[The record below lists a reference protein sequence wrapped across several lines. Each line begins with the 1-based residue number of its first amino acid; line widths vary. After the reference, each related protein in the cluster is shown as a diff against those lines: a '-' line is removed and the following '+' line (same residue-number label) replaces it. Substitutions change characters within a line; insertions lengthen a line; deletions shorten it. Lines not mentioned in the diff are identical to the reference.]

1 VRRSKYFLDQPA
13 PPLHPSAVPVEGCTT
28 MPLPL
33 LALALAAFAIGTS
46 EFVIMGLL
54 PDLSQDLHVSIPRA
68 GLLVSGYAMGVV
80 VGAPILAMVT
90 ATLPRRAAL
99 LGLIGC
105 YAAGN
110 LLCAVAPSYGLLMS
124 ARILTALCHGAFFG
138 IGSIVAGELVAPAK
152 RGQAIAIMFSGLTLA
167 NVLGVPAGT
176 ALGQLA
182 GWRATFWCVVAIAVL
197 ATAAIAWAV
206 PRMPRPRGIGVL
218 REFRAV
224 GKPQVVLAMLISVV
238 SSASLFSVFTYIA
251 PMLEGVTHLSPNA
264 VSWLL
269 LLFGVG
275 ITAGNLL
282 GGRLADWRLM
292 PSVAGVQV
300 ALMVTLSLLTL
311 TVHAALPAALTLL
324 LWGALSFA
332 VAAPLQMRV
341 VDSAPE
347 APNLVATLNQGAF
360 NLGNATGA
368 WFGALAIGAGVGYG
382 SLPWLGAGLSGVALV
397 LTALA
402 IALEHGRGG
411 MQARQTA

>member
-1 VRRSKYFLDQPA
+1 
-13 PPLHPSAVPVEGCTT
+13 

-54 PDLSQDLHVSIPRA
+54 PDLSRDMHVSIPSA

-80 VGAPILAMVT
+80 IGAPILAVGT
-90 ATLPRRAAL
+90 ARLPRRAAL

-105 YAAGN
+105 YALGN
-110 LLCAVAPSYGLLMS
+110 LLCAVAPSYRLLMA

-138 IGSIVAGELVAPAK
+138 IGSIVAGELVPPAR
-152 RGQAIAIMFSGLTLA
+152 RGQAIAVMFSGLTLA

-176 ALGQLA
+176 ALGQVA
-182 GWRATFWCVVAIAVL
+182 GWRATFWCVVAIAVA
-197 ATAAIAWAV
+197 ATASIAWAV
-206 PRMPRPRGIGVL
+206 PRLPRPAEIGIL
-218 REFRAV
+218 REFHAL

-275 ITAGNLL
+275 ITAGNFL

-292 PSVAGVQV
+292 PSVAGVQL
-300 ALMVTLSLLTL
+300 ALIATLGLLTM
-311 TVHAALPAALTLL
+311 TVHTAVPVSLTLL
-324 LWGALSFA
+324 LWGVLSFA
-332 VAAPLQMRV
+332 VATPLQMRV
-341 VDSAPE
+341 LDAAPE

-360 NLGNATGA
+360 NLGNASGA
-368 WFGALAIGAGVGYG
+368 WFGGLAIGAGVGFAT
-382 SLPWLGAGLSGVALV
+382 LPWLGAALSAAALGL
-397 LTALA
+397 TFLA
-402 IALEHGRGG
+402 MALERGRPRRAACGG
-411 MQARQTA
+411 

>member
-1 VRRSKYFLDQPA
+1 
-13 PPLHPSAVPVEGCTT
+13 

-54 PDLSQDLHVSIPRA
+54 PDLSRDLHVSIPSA

-80 VGAPILAMVT
+80 IGAPILAIAT
-90 ATLPRRAAL
+90 ARLPRRAAL

-105 YAAGN
+105 YALGN
-110 LLCAVAPSYGLLMS
+110 LLCAVAPGYGLLMA

-138 IGSIVAGELVAPAK
+138 IGSIVAADLVPPSR

-176 ALGQLA
+176 ALGQA
-182 GWRATFWCVVAIAVL
+182 VGWRAAFWCVVGIAAA

-206 PRMPRPRGIGVL
+206 PRLPRPLAVGLL

-251 PMLEGVTHLSPNA
+251 PMLEGVSLLSPHA

-275 ITAGNLL
+275 ITAGNFL

-292 PSVAGVQV
+292 PGVAGVQV
-300 ALMVTLSLLTL
+300 ALIATLALLTL
-311 TVHAALPAALTLL
+311 SVHAAVPVACTLL
-324 LWGALSFA
+324 LWGVLSFA
-332 VAAPLQMRV
+332 VATPLQMRV
-341 VDSAPE
+341 VDAAPE

-360 NLGNATGA
+360 NLGNAAGA
-368 WFGALAIGAGVGYG
+368 WLGGLAIGAGVRYG
-382 SLPWLGAGLSGVALV
+382 ALPWLGAALSGVALG
-397 LTALA
+397 LTGLA
-402 IALEHGRGG
+402 MALERGRGVV
-411 MQARQTA
+411 

>member
-1 VRRSKYFLDQPA
+1 
-13 PPLHPSAVPVEGCTT
+13 
-28 MPLPL
+28 MPLSL

-54 PDLSQDLHVSIPRA
+54 PDLSADLHVTIPGA

-80 VGAPILAMVT
+80 IGAPILAVAT
-90 ATLPRRAAL
+90 ARLPRRAAL
-99 LGLIGC
+99 LGLIAIYGV
-105 YAAGN
+105 GN
-110 LLCAVAPSYGLLMS
+110 LLCAIAPSYALLMT

-138 IGSIVAGELVAPAK
+138 IGSVVAADLVPPAK

-176 ALGQLA
+176 ALGQAA
-182 GWRATFWCVVAIAVL
+182 GWRATFWCVVGITAA
-197 ATAAIAWAV
+197 ATLAIAWAL
-206 PRMPRPRGIGVL
+206 PRLPKP
-218 REFRAV
+218 RAV
-224 GKPQVVLAMLISVV
+224 GLFGEFRVLRKPQVALAMLMSVL
-238 SSASLFSVFTYIA
+238 SSASLFSVFTYIT
-251 PMLEGVTHLSPNA
+251 PMLEDVAHVPPVT

-269 LLFGVG
+269 LLFGIG

-292 PSVAGVQV
+292 QSVAGMQM
-300 ALMVTLSLLTL
+300 ALIATLAVLTFTL
-311 TVHAALPAALTLL
+311 HAEIPAALTLL
-324 LWGALSFA
+324 VWGVLAFA
-332 VAAPLQMRV
+332 VTTPLQMRV

-368 WFGALAIGAGVGYG
+368 WFGGLALGAGVTYQA
-382 SLPWLGAGLSGVALV
+382 LPWLGAALSTAALG

-402 IALEHGRGG
+402 MALDRG
-411 MQARQTA
+411 APRKAAPAPA